1 MEHGLPGC
9 VGVNRW
15 VDKILE
21 TYAFL
26 ALTTVTG
33 RDYVIK
39 VLLIVGG
46 GVNMGGDCII
56 ISRLLFAASQNPTI
70 CFIFWSSEDHIPPP
84 LPIFYVF
91 CYPY

>member
-26 ALTTVTG
+26 ALKFLNNSDMKGLYHKGVTYCKG
-33 RDYVIK
+33 RGKYRWRLYHYIEVCCITK
-39 VLLIVGG
+39 HSYFFFFLI
-46 GVNMGGDCII
+46 I
-56 ISRLLFAASQNPTI
+56 
-70 CFIFWSSEDHIPPP
+70 
-84 LPIFYVF
+84 
-91 CYPY
+91 